1 MVLDAGTSTSGLYAA
16 LTFHHARLEA
26 SGRHLLSTL
35 QLEGSKGA
43 RTCLAKFRCELDAH
57 LEAEERWILPAY
69 GRIRPQAKEV
79 ICREHEQIRAM
90 ADRFA
95 RSLDRPPV
103 DEAALHQL
111 LELLNLHCRREEPEL
126 YRWAETA
133 IGEPESRAVIQKIE
147 TSEVCE
153 VGESRRDAPRSKDIV
168 DEASDESF
176 PASDSP
182 AWFIRRESRSIPR

>member
-26 SGRHLLSTL
+26 SGRHVLSTL
-35 QLEGSKGA
+35 HLEGPNGA
-43 RTCLAKFRCELDAH
+43 RTSFAKFRRELDGH
-57 LEAEERWILPAY
+57 LEAEERWVLPAY

-95 RSLDRPPV
+95 RSLDQPPV
-103 DEAALHQL
+103 DEVALHQL

-133 IGEPESRAVIQKIE
+133 IGERESRAVIEKIE
-147 TSEVCE
+147 TCE
-153 VGESRRDAPRSKDIV
+153 ICDDPGQEAEAPHDASKSKDVV

-176 PASDSP
+176 PASDPP
-182 AWFIRRESRSIPR
+182 AW

>member
-1 MVLDAGTSTSGLYAA
+1 
-16 LTFHHARLEA
+16 
-26 SGRHLLSTL
+26 
-35 QLEGSKGA
+35 
-43 RTCLAKFRCELDAH
+43 
-57 LEAEERWILPAY
+57 
-69 GRIRPQAKEV
+69 
-79 ICREHEQIRAM
+79 M

-95 RSLDRPPV
+95 RSPDRPPV
-103 DEAALHQL
+103 DEAGLHNP
-111 LELLNLHCRREEPEL
+111 LELLNLHCGREEPEL

-147 TSEVCE
+147 TSAVRE

-182 AWFIRRESRSIPR
+182 AWFIRRESRPIPR